1 MCPLEPPRIF
11 PLNDGDD
18 LRSVLLELGFEPD
31 ADVARHPQ
39 RRDQDQ
45 LVAVGADANAQRLSL
60 AQDERGA
67 ISLGV
72 DRKRCGGRGHHAVPP
87 LRAPWMKSEQNPS
100 ARALATS
107 RLIRFAVVSAKS
119 RRCDGVSKWGDIAAN
134 EIRRLVSA
142 SSVSPTRSAIILG
155 VVLSVQIE
163 ASAIAVRISAISLRL
178 KSSSYSRVARA

>member
-67 ISLGV
+67 ISLV
-72 DRKRCGGRGHHAVPP
+72 DRKRCAGRGHHAVPP

-107 RLIRFAVVSAKS
+107 RLIRFAVVSANS
-119 RRCDGVSKWGDIAAN
+119 RRCDGVSKCGDIAAN
-134 EIRRLVSA
+134 EIMTVGNA
-142 SSVSPTRSAIILG
+142 
-155 VVLSVQIE
+155 
-163 ASAIAVRISAISLRL
+163 
-178 KSSSYSRVARA
+178 